1 MSTDKSLPLR
11 ARSPQAQTND
21 GAATELVAI
30 FLACLACGL
39 TVASSAWLFLDLSNG
54 YVLATLFGVSAAI
67 AFGLG
72 VVWLSL
78 RE

>member
-1 MSTDKSLPLR
+1 MSADKSMPLR
-11 ARSPQAQTND
+11 TVPRRPSTRNE
-21 GAATELVAI
+21 AATELVAI